1 MAKDDSTVDAR
12 LIPCARAK
20 FDFEAKSEVEL
31 GFRAGVSIRL
41 LRRIDDNWLEG
52 ELEGKVGIF
61 PAAYVDIELS
71 IPSEARENELAQSG
85 RPYAI
90 GLFEFAG
97 DCGGDLPFAK
107 GELIELL
114 GSVGSGW
121 MRGKTG
127 KGEGIFPS
135 SFVEVMKFPVSPNS
149 GASPTSPPPSPV
161 YAYPSE
167 SDRSSRRSPEYAL
180 PGEIHVRGTWA
191 DSNGKG
197 VLENGLSD
205 EGGGEG
211 DEQTY
216 RKSRT
221 DLRPGGEGEVASES
235 EVVGGTE
242 EVSVPKRTPPAP
254 PGEPGTPST
263 RQVPCSPHEYCLC
276 TSMSVQDLV
285 QFSTAGVLL
294 TVCILSTVS
303 LTAAPRY
310 LVQSH
315 AV

>member
-1 MAKDDSTVDAR
+1 MDKDDGMTVDTR
-12 LIPCARAK
+12 LIPCARGK

-31 GFRAGVSIRL
+31 GFSAGVSIRL

-71 IPSEARENELAQSG
+71 IPSKAQENELAKSG

-135 SFVEVMKFPVSPNS
+135 SFVEVLKFPVSPNNS
-149 GASPTSPPPSPV
+149 GASPTSPATSPT
-161 YAYPSE
+161 YAYPSAG
-167 SDRSSRRSPEYAL
+167 DPSSRRSPEYAL
-180 PGEIHVRGTWA
+180 PGETHVRGTWT
-191 DSNGKG
+191 DTNGEG
-197 VLENGLSD
+197 VFENGLSD
-205 EGGGEG
+205 EGCVEGE
-211 DEQTY
+211 EQTH
-216 RKSRT
+216 RQSRT
-221 DLRPGGEGEVASES
+221 NLRSGGEGEVGS
-235 EVVGGTE
+235 EVRETE
-242 EVSVPKRTPPAP
+242 EVSVPTRTPPAP

-263 RQVPCSPHEYCLC
+263 RQVRTLFT
-276 TSMSVQDLV
+276 TSRC
-285 QFSTAGVLL
+285 STA
-294 TVCILSTVS
+294 S
-303 LTAAPRY
+303 AY
-310 LVQSH
+310 H
-315 AV
+315 